1 MRIILSAALL
11 GVLLAAC
18 GAPKKEK
25 KPETV
30 AAPKSIQYPAEFQ
43 GVLDHFPV
51 VKAVAVDSIF
61 FDDSV
66 GNTSDFTLSVDL
78 VKQLTARF
86 AKDDYSH
93 DETYYLNSFYKIAEA
108 KRNNAYEQFK
118 KNLDIGMTQDANCYA
133 LSRMEFGDSLAV
145 LFWKIDY
152 SSYEA
157 CPVFSGT
164 HVLASLVR
172 DGKVGECILLAAHEV
187 SADPPMGY
195 ELYQLGSLHSKGI
208 LKTRRYSE
216 TMEDETVIE
225 KEKIRSVYSL
235 NAFGFQ
241 EN

>member
-11 GVLLAAC
+11 GVLIAAC
-18 GAPKKEK
+18 GAPKKEQK
-25 KPETV
+25 SKA
-30 AAPKSIQYPAEFQ
+30 AAPKSVQYPAELQ

-51 VKAVAVDSIF
+51 VNSVAVDSVF
-61 FDDSV
+61 FDDSL
-66 GNTSDFTLSVDL
+66 GDHSQFSLSIEL

-86 AKDDYSH
+86 VKDEFSRG
-93 DETYYLNSFYKIAEA
+93 ETYYLNSFYKIADA
-108 KRNNAYEQFK
+108 KRNNTYTQFK
-118 KNLDIGMTQDANCYA
+118 EKLDIGMTQDATCYA

-172 DGKVGECILLAAHEV
+172 DGKVGECILMAAHETSV
-187 SADPPMGY
+187 DPPMGY
-195 ELYQLGSLHSKGI
+195 EMYQLGSLHKKGI

-225 KEKIRSVYSL
+225 KEKFRFVYSL
-235 NAFGFQ
+235 SAFGFQ